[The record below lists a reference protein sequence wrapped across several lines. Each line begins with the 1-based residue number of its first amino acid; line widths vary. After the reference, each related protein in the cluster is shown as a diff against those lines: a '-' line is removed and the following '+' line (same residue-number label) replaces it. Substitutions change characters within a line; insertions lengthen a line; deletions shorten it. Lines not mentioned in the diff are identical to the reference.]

1 MVLTVQSLGPTS
13 SVPRATA
20 HDGHRGRRR
29 KSEGGP
35 EGPPRQVT
43 ATTGGDTCEQAGLL
57 RLETV
62 LPLFSVLPARAGVPF
77 SLERKGRQGAV
88 NHVKKKKSP
97 NALEPRALQFSANER
112 TKPSNGTL
120 LVIT

>member
-1 MVLTVQSLGPTS
+1 MVLTVQSLGTTS

-88 NHVKKKKSP
+88 NHVKKKSLPTPLSLGLCNFLLMRELSP
-97 NALEPRALQFSANER
+97 VMGLC
-112 TKPSNGTL
+112 
-120 LVIT
+120 